1 MNKLLKAMIGSLL
14 IIILLVAAVVTY
26 VVVAIDPN
34 DYKAQIQKA
43 ASEQGIDLKISGD
56 LSWQI
61 IPSLAI
67 RIGETSMSSS
77 TQVIPNTRFNNASL
91 SLQWAPLLKQ
101 QIKVSAIT
109 IDGADIHIT
118 NNEEAAATAAAP
130 VAASGES
137 SSADS
142 AFGIAVDSVKITNSR
157 ISLPGESPDQ
167 PMILDKLFFEGKK
180 INLEGKSFPITLS
193 FDYSDGGLPQAT
205 SITLDSDMS
214 VNLAGDELIIKGLNI
229 SSSGLSL
236 SLDATVTQMST
247 APQASGSLH
256 LPSTDLK
263 AVLNNFGIAL
273 PDMPDKNALTS
284 FSLSADFSGS
294 EEEVQ
299 IQSLEIKLDGTTITG
314 KASAKLNKPKQLSA
328 TFTGDSIDL
337 NRYVASSEADDSS
350 TDNSA
355 QQSQAE
361 LIFAPLIAPL
371 VFLDGGNSK
380 LEFNWGKL
388 QTDGLSIDTIHVAST
403 SKGYNLNISDFS
415 ANTLGGNIKSTGR
428 LGNLKGKKPKLN
440 YTAQLNNISLAEATK
455 AFTEGLNASGTL
467 TASVKGESRGA
478 TGDQIFNNLK
488 SDGTLQIVE
497 PELKTINIEQSYC
510 QVAAMVEKIP
520 AKDDWPAGTKLN
532 TVDGKFRMQGQTLL
546 LDGLSSGVGN
556 LTLNANGEVDLEAG
570 AFNILAVTRLNG
582 DRTSENGCL
591 IESTKL
597 RDKDIP
603 LRCKDSFENA
613 GAKSCRPDGDFV
625 KQFAKDKIL
634 EKIGE
639 KTGLSEEDSKAV
651 DSLLKG
657 LFGR

>member
-1 MNKLLKAMIGSLL
+1 MNKLLKALIGTVLVVLLL
-14 IIILLVAAVVTY
+14 IAAAVAY
-26 VVVAIDPN
+26 VVFVIDPY
-34 DYKAQIQKA
+34 DYKAQIQTA
-43 ASEQGIDLKISGD
+43 ASEQGIDLNISGD

-61 IPSLAI
+61 LPSLAI
-67 RIGETSMSSS
+67 RIGETSISSS
-77 TQVIPNTRFNNASL
+77 TQAIPDTRFNSASL
-91 SLQWAPLLKQ
+91 SLEWLPLLKQ

-130 VAASGES
+130 VAVSGES

-167 PMILDKLFFEGKK
+167 PMILDKLFFEGKQ
-180 INLEGKSFPITLS
+180 INLEGRSFPISLS
-193 FDYSDGGLPQAT
+193 FDYSDSSLPQAT

-214 VNLAGDELIIKGLNI
+214 VNLAGDELIIKDLNV

-247 APQASGSLH
+247 TPQASGSIH

-263 AVLNNFGIAL
+263 AVLDNFGIAL
-273 PDMPDKNALTS
+273 PAMPDKKALTR

-294 EEEVQ
+294 QEQVQ
-299 IQSLEIKLDGTTITG
+299 IQGLKIKLDDTTIAG
-314 KASAKLNKPKQLSA
+314 EASAKLNKPKQLSA
-328 TFTGDSIDL
+328 TFSGDSIDL

-350 TDNSA
+350 AASA
-355 QQSQAE
+355 SQSQAE

-371 VFLDGGNSK
+371 AFLDGGSSS
-380 LEFNWGKL
+380 LEFSWGKL
-388 QTDGLSIDTIHVAST
+388 LIDGLSVDTIHVAST
-403 SKGYNLNISDFS
+403 SKGYTLNISDLS
-415 ANTLGGNIKSTGR
+415 ANTLGGNIKSTAR
-428 LGNLKGKKPKLN
+428 LANLKGKKPRLN

-455 AFTEGLNASGTL
+455 AFAAGVDTSGTL
-467 TASVKGESRGA
+467 TASIKGQSSGA
-478 TGDQIFNNLK
+478 TGEQLFNNLK

-520 AKDDWPAGTKLN
+520 LKEDWPAGTKLN

-639 KTGLSEEDSKAV
+639 KAGLSEEDSKAV